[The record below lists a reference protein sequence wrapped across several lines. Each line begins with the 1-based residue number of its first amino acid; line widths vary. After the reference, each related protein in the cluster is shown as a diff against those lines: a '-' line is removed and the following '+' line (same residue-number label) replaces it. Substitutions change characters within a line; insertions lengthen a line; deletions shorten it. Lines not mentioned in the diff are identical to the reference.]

1 MRFTCLL
8 AAVAFAGC
16 ATTSSASS
24 PLISTVEEAP
34 VPVAEAEATPFV
46 DLAPPPMPAPEPL
59 VGNPMLTSRAT
70 SLVGVPIK
78 RVAPWLPD
86 DCTGL
91 ARAVYE
97 PAGVDL
103 MTDGVP
109 GDNGVTAIH
118 RVAQRVGALHTN
130 TPQPGDLVFFRETYD
145 RNRDGLRNDGL
156 THIAVVESV
165 STEGDVVFVHRG
177 AKGVE
182 RSKMNVIEPLSR
194 ERNDILR
201 VKSKK
206 EGPKLTGELFVDFA
220 AWSKMLAPKN

>member
-1 MRFTCLL
+1 MRFTFAFAL
-8 AAVAFAGC
+8 VFFAGC
-16 ATTSSASS
+16 ATTSTSGSALTVIIDETPPVVEVPVELIAEEPP
-24 PLISTVEEAP
+24 PLIEA
-34 VPVAEAEATPFV
+34 
-46 DLAPPPMPAPEPL
+46 APEL
-59 VGNPMLTSRAT
+59 GNPTLTARAT

-118 RVAQRVGALHTN
+118 RVAQRVGAIRTDA
-130 TPQPGDLVFFRETYD
+130 PQPGDLVFFRETYD

-165 STEGDVVFVHRG
+165 GENGEVVFIHRG
-177 AKGVE
+177 ARGVE
-182 RSKMNVIEPLSR
+182 RSRMNVMEPLSR
-194 ERNDILR
+194 QHNDILR
-201 VKSKK
+201 VASKK
-206 EGPKLTGELFVDFA
+206 ERAKLTGELFVDFA
-220 AWSKMLAPKN
+220 ASVKLLAPKQ

>member
-1 MRFTCLL
+1 MRFTFLT
-8 AAVAFAGC
+8 AFLVLTGC
-16 ATTSSASS
+16 ATTSSTGSTAVD
-24 PLISTVEEAP
+24 TVEAPPPIVEAP
-34 VPVAEAEATPFV
+34 VAEVFE
-46 DLAPPPMPAPEPL
+46 APPPMPAPEPQPI
-59 VGNPMLTSRAT
+59 GNPALSARAT

-118 RVAQRVGALHTN
+118 RVAQRVGALHTDV
-130 TPQPGDLVFFRETYD
+130 PQPGDLVFFRETYD

-156 THIAVVESV
+156 THVAVVERV
-165 STEGDVVFVHRG
+165 EPDGEVVFIHRG

-182 RSKMNVIEPLSR
+182 RSRMFVAEPLSR

-201 VKSKK
+201 VASKK
-206 EGPKLTGELFVDFA
+206 ERAKLTGELFVDFA
-220 AWSKMLAPKN
+220 ASSRLLAPKR

>member
-1 MRFTCLL
+1 MRFAFFTAL
-8 AAVAFAGC
+8 VALTGC
-16 ATTSSASS
+16 ATTSTSGSASTN
-24 PLISTVEEAP
+24 TVEETPA
-34 VPVAEAEATPFV
+34 VVEAPVAETFET
-46 DLAPPPMPAPEPL
+46 PPPMPLPEQPI
-59 VGNPMLTSRAT
+59 GNPVLTARAT

-97 PAGVDL
+97 PAGIDL

-118 RVAQRVGALHTN
+118 RVAMRVGAIHTDA
-130 TPQPGDLVFFRETYD
+130 PQPGDLVFFRETYD

-165 STEGDVVFVHRG
+165 SLDGEVVFIHRG

-182 RSKMNVIEPLSR
+182 RSRMFVAEPLSK
-194 ERNDILR
+194 ERNDVLR
-201 VKSKK
+201 MASKK
-206 EGPKLTGELFVDFA
+206 ERAKLTGELFVDFA
-220 AWSKMLAPKN
+220 ASSKLLAPRN

>member
-1 MRFTCLL
+1 MTADELPPSAEAVVVD
-8 AAVAFAGC
+8 AA
-16 ATTSSASS
+16 
-24 PLISTVEEAP
+24 PEAP
-34 VPVAEAEATPFV
+34 S
-46 DLAPPPMPAPEPL
+46 L
-59 VGNPMLTSRAT
+59 GNPALSARAA
-70 SLVGVPIK
+70 SLVGVPLK

-118 RVAQRVGALHTN
+118 RVARRVGALHRG
-130 TPQPGDLVFFRETYD
+130 TPAPGDLVFFRETYD

-156 THIAVVESV
+156 THVAVVESV
-165 STEGDVVFVHRG
+165 SADGVVVFVHRG

-182 RSKMNVIEPLSR
+182 RSRMKVSEPSSR
-194 ERNDILR
+194 EGNDVLR
-201 VKSKK
+201 VASKK
-206 EGPKLTGELFVDFA
+206 EPAKLAGELFVDFA
-220 AWSKMLAPKN
+220 ASSKLLAPKH

>member
-1 MRFTCLL
+1 MRSTFLI
-8 AAVAFAGC
+8 AFVVLTGC
-16 ATTSSASS
+16 ATTSSSGSAVVN
-24 PLISTVEEAP
+24 TVEE
-34 VPVAEAEATPFV
+34 VPAVVE
-46 DLAPPPMPAPEPL
+46 APPVELFEAAPIVEAPTQPL
-59 VGNPMLTSRAT
+59 GNPVLSARAT

-118 RVAQRVGALHTN
+118 RAALRVGAIHTDA
-130 TPQPGDLVFFRETYD
+130 PQPGDLVFFRETYD

-165 STEGDVVFVHRG
+165 TLDGEVVFIHRG
-177 AKGVE
+177 ARGVE
-182 RSKMNVIEPLSR
+182 RSRMFVAEPLSR

-201 VKSKK
+201 LASKK
-206 EGPKLTGELFVDFA
+206 ERAKLTGELFVDFA
-220 AWSKMLAPKN
+220 ASSKLLAPKN